1 MQQRVD
7 VPRLRRPGAMRGLQ
21 GQSVA
26 LQNEDLIEVVGECP
40 RGRKPAYSRA
50 DHNGLLADQS

>member
-1 MQQRVD
+1 
-7 VPRLRRPGAMRGLQ
+7 MRGLQ

-26 LQNEDLIEVVGECP
+26 LQNKDLIEVVGECP
-40 RGRKPAYSRA
+40 RSRKPAYSRA